1 MYIKTIHIHY
11 IYIYIY
17 DFSCTHTFTHTYIY
31 IHKHACMHAC
41 MHTSIH
47 PYKHTYI
54 HTYLHTH
61 IHTHIYIY
69 IISLGPMAVSRPFSA
84 ASSKTPRSL
93 PSMGVRGLNGIRY
106 DLDGIQYDF
115 NVFVWIITRDLM
127 GFDGDRTGYD
137 GVSESR
143 VSRPIICWLDSAET
157 YVTTVGTICGALKI

>member
-1 MYIKTIHIHY
+1 
-11 IYIYIY
+11 
-17 DFSCTHTFTHTYIY
+17 
-31 IHKHACMHAC
+31 
-41 MHTSIH
+41 
-47 PYKHTYI
+47 
-54 HTYLHTH
+54 
-61 IHTHIYIY
+61 
-69 IISLGPMAVSRPFSA
+69 MAVSRPFSA

-106 DLDGIQYDF
+106 HLDGIQYDF

-143 VSRPIICWLDSAET
+143 VSRPIICWLDSADT

>member
-47 PYKHTYI
+47 TNIHTYI
-54 HTYLHTH
+54 HIYT
-61 IHTHIYIY
+61 HTHIYIY

>member
-1 MYIKTIHIHY
+1 
-11 IYIYIY
+11 
-17 DFSCTHTFTHTYIY
+17 
-31 IHKHACMHAC
+31 
-41 MHTSIH
+41 
-47 PYKHTYI
+47 
-54 HTYLHTH
+54 
-61 IHTHIYIY
+61 
-69 IISLGPMAVSRPFSA
+69 MAVSRPFSA